1 MHIFESWEGVL
12 RRGMEDGRERRE
24 RDRASMK
31 IFIDSGDIGE
41 IKEAASMGAI
51 DGVTTNPSLLS
62 KHGKPIKQAI
72 TEICEV
78 VDGPISAEVLA
89 TDLDGILREGR
100 DLAKIHKNVVVKVPL
115 IAEGLKAVRVFS
127 GEGIKTNVTLCFS
140 PSQALLAAKAGASYI
155 SPFVGRLDDLSEDG
169 MDLASQIIN
178 IYENYDFE
186 TEVLVASVRH
196 PVHVVQAALMG
207 AHVATIPFK
216 VITQLI
222 KHPMTDLG
230 LAKFLEDAKKIP
242 KG

>member
-1 MHIFESWEGVL
+1 
-12 RRGMEDGRERRE
+12 
-24 RDRASMK
+24 MK
-31 IFIDSGDIGE
+31 FFIDSGDIGE
-41 IKEAASMGAI
+41 IKEAAAMGAI

-62 KHGKPIKQAI
+62 KAGVPIKKAI
-72 TEICEV
+72 AQISEV

-89 TDLDGILREGR
+89 TDLDGILKEGR
-100 DLAKIHKNVVVKVPL
+100 ELAKIHKNVVVKVPL
-115 IAEGLKAVRVFS
+115 ITEGLKAVRVFKS
-127 GEGIKTNVTLCFS
+127 EGIKTNVTLCFS
-140 PSQALLAAKAGASYI
+140 ATQALLAAKAGASYI

-169 MDLASQIIN
+169 MDLIQQIVT
-178 IYENYDFE
+178 IYDNYDFD

-196 PVHVVQAALMG
+196 PIHIVQAGLIG

-242 KG
+242 RD

>member
-1 MHIFESWEGVL
+1 
-12 RRGMEDGRERRE
+12 
-24 RDRASMK
+24 MK
-31 IFIDSGDIGE
+31 FFIDSGDIGE
-41 IKEAASMGAI
+41 IKEAAAMGAI

-62 KHGKPIKQAI
+62 KAGVPIKKAI
-72 TEICEV
+72 AQICEV

-89 TDLDGILREGR
+89 TDLDGILKEGR
-100 DLAKIHKNVVVKVPL
+100 ELAKIHKNVVVKVPL
-115 IAEGLKAVRVFS
+115 ITEGLKAVRVFKS
-127 GEGIKTNVTLCFS
+127 EGIKTNVTLCFS
-140 PSQALLAAKAGASYI
+140 ATQALLAAKAGASYI

-169 MDLASQIIN
+169 MDLIQQIVT
-178 IYENYDFE
+178 IYDNYDFD

-196 PVHVVQAALMG
+196 PIHIVQAGLIG

-242 KG
+242 RD